1 MNAYLVISALGE
13 DQTGI
18 VNALSKTIM
27 EHQCN
32 IDDSRMSVLGG
43 EFAIIL
49 LVSGNKEN
57 ILQLEELTPELQNKL
72 GLTIICRRTQEQEH
86 TKNRLPYNVTAV
98 SIDHPGIVQQIAD
111 YFSSRNINIESL
123 TTDTYPAAHTGT
135 PMFRI
140 SMLVYIAADSGII
153 TLRDEFIN
161 FCEDMNIDAT
171 LEASTR

>member
-18 VNALSKTIM
+18 VNALSKTVL
-27 EHQCN
+27 ECKCN

-43 EFAIIL
+43 EFAIML
-49 LVSGNKEN
+49 LISGSKEN
-57 ILQLEELTPELQNKL
+57 ILRLEEQTPELQDKL
-72 GLTIICRRTQEQEH
+72 GLTITCKRTQERMQSSD
-86 TKNRLPYNVTAV
+86 RVAYQATAV

-111 YFSSRNINIESL
+111 YFASRNINIENL
-123 TTDTYPAAHTGT
+123 ITETYPAAHTGT

-140 SMLVYIAADSGII
+140 SMLVYVSTDTNII
-153 TLRDEFIN
+153 TLREDFIS

-171 LEASTR
+171 LEASTH